1 MQNERRNMRKTLLLN
16 SLAILFATFFIADL
30 SAQPDSSRN
39 DKSPPIPKDTLPAN
53 HVLDELPKGLEAFP
67 VSPENNTPNDEKI
80 ALGRR
85 LFFDP
90 ILSADNTVSCASCH
104 QPKFAFASPD
114 AKAVGINGKIGRR
127 NVPSILNRGFGTTFL
142 WDGRA
147 ASLEEQA
154 LIPISSPDELGHS
167 VEEALKA
174 LRADESYVAQFKSA
188 FPMSGEETISAKQLG
203 QAIASFERTLISGNS
218 QVDRFRA
225 SDYEALDRSARQG
238 MWIFE
243 SRGGCWQC
251 HSGPNLSDETFH
263 NTGVSFGQMN
273 RDEGRYEFSKQD
285 KDKFKFKTP
294 SLRDVEKTAPYMHDG
309 SMETLR
315 EVVEFY
321 NKGGSR
327 EDPGLSDK
335 LKPLNLTE
343 EEIGF
348 LVDFLRAYSGDTKI
362 NVKN

>member
-1 MQNERRNMRKTLLLN
+1 MQKAIFSSLL
-16 SLAILFATFFIADL
+16 SICFAVFSVAIS
-30 SAQPDSSRN
+30 SAQSDVPGS
-39 DKSPPIPKDTLPAN
+39 DKTPPIPKDSLPASL
-53 HVLDELPKGLEAFP
+53 VMDELPRGLESFP
-67 VSPENNTPNDEKI
+67 KSPKNNQPTSEKI
-80 ALGRR
+80 ELGRR

-104 QPKFAFASPD
+104 QPKYAFASPD
-114 AKAVGINGKIGRR
+114 AKAIGINGRVGRR
-127 NVPSILNRGFGTTFL
+127 NVPSILNRGFGQTFL

-154 LIPISSPDELGHS
+154 LIPISSPDELGHDVGAVLNS
-167 VEEALKA
+167 LAA
-174 LRADESYVAQFKSA
+174 NESYVAQFESA
-188 FPMSGEETISAKQLG
+188 FPMSEGNPITASHLG
-203 QAIASFERTLISGNS
+203 QAIASFERTLITGNAP
-218 QVDRFRA
+218 VDRFRA

-273 RDEGRYEFSKQD
+273 RDEGRFEFSKED
-285 KDKFKFKTP
+285 ADKFKFKTP

-309 SMETLR
+309 SMKTLR

-327 EDPGLSDK
+327 DDASLSEK

-343 EEIGF
+343 EEVGF
-348 LVDFLRAYSGDTKI
+348 LVDFLRAYSGDTKFTL
-362 NVKN
+362 K